1 MTEEQTNNE
10 EPQTQDEQAQER
22 PEPVNVAEYQAEVQ
36 RLRDD
41 LAKVRKEAADRRVK
55 AKELEDKLAQTKSL
69 DEYNALK
76 EELAAAARKAEHDRL
91 VATYAGSL
99 PDDLKSSVSWPEDED
114 GIKAA
119 DVRAACEKEGL
130 LVLTAKTR
138 LRLLPPLILTETDVD
153 AALDTLR
160 TVLEKF

>member
-1 MTEEQTNNE
+1 MTEEQTNIE
-10 EPQTQDEQAQER
+10 EPQEQDEQAQER

-114 GIKAA
+114 GIKALARKLSVYQQVDGATPSGGLGQRQRATDSDA
-119 DVRAACEKEGL
+119 DYDPRQIASR
-130 LVLTAKTR
+130 LT
-138 LRLLPPLILTETDVD
+138 
-153 AALDTLR
+153 
-160 TVLEKF
+160 F

>member
-1 MTEEQTNNE
+1 MTEEQTNIE
-10 EPQTQDEQAQER
+10 EPQKQAEQAQER

-76 EELAAAARKAEHDRL
+76 DELATASKKAEHDRL

-99 PDDLKSSVSWPEDED
+99 PDDLKSSVSWPEDEE
-114 GIKAA
+114 GIKALARKLSVYQKVDGATPSGGLGQRQHATDSDA
-119 DVRAACEKEGL
+119 DYDPRQIASR
-130 LVLTAKTR
+130 LT
-138 LRLLPPLILTETDVD
+138 
-153 AALDTLR
+153 
-160 TVLEKF
+160 F